1 MSRKNPTSE
10 PVPKIVTV
18 ASHGNSNAG
27 WTHPELAN
35 AKRRSHPL
43 RYERL
48 FSPKTSPVTEGLK
61 FSIVA
66 AVPQILSNHLGR
78 SFHQV
83 PVKFVIRL
91 FAICK

>member
-1 MSRKNPTSE
+1 M
-10 PVPKIVTV
+10 
-18 ASHGNSNAG
+18 
-27 WTHPELAN
+27 AN

-66 AVPQILSNHLGR
+66 EVPQILSNDLAR
-78 SFHQV
+78 SFQYIV
-83 PVKFVIRL
+83 PKFVIRV
-91 FAICK
+91 FAICKK